1 MLTTQSFKDLAERA
15 WRSTRLFSLVLI
27 VIALAV
33 GTQLRFHRL
42 ARFDMSGDETASRS
56 AAAAPTVQQV
66 VNIEQWGDP
75 GKLALYD
82 LMLHEWIKLVGDS
95 LFAMRAISAGL
106 GTIAIVLV
114 FVAVREV
121 YRSLAQDPDSGIGEL
136 AGTFAALLYAT
147 NVEMVLSDRIVRM
160 YPLMMCAE
168 LLQIAC
174 FVRAQRRDRLLDYIG
189 VATFTAVMIAT
200 NFTSIFLILAEGLW
214 LGWLLLSAGEYSRWL
229 AVFRSACAL
238 AAGVAMLTPWLPRAL
253 ASSWRAVKGGVID
266 WIALQPISWPYT
278 TLRNSTDNSILF
290 RVFVALAALGVRQQW
305 RSARPVMEFLAVWT
319 TGPIL
324 LTRNHPDDDPVD
336 GLQVIG
342 FPRSRQ
348 WLQAPHTSA
357 RHSTQSYEPRDPAS
371 VVADTRCFSTRS
383 EGEI

>member
-1 MLTTQSFKDLAERA
+1 
-15 WRSTRLFSLVLI
+15 
-27 VIALAV
+27 
-33 GTQLRFHRL
+33 
-42 ARFDMSGDETASRS
+42 
-56 AAAAPTVQQV
+56 
-66 VNIEQWGDP
+66 
-75 GKLALYD
+75 
-82 LMLHEWIKLVGDS
+82 MLHEWIKLVEDS

-324 LTRNHPDDDPVD
+324 AVLAVTYLIHP
-336 GLQVIG
+336 LE
-342 FPRSRQ
+342 FPRYV
-348 WLQAPHTSA
+348 LIACVGIFAFAGFSA
-357 RHSTQSYEPRDPAS
+357 AS
-371 VVADTRCFSTRS
+371 VRSTALRIVLPVVIIYLSAGSVHYRLRRSDEAAGETRPCWL
-383 EGEI
+383 

>member
-1 MLTTQSFKDLAERA
+1 
-15 WRSTRLFSLVLI
+15 
-27 VIALAV
+27 
-33 GTQLRFHRL
+33 
-42 ARFDMSGDETASRS
+42 
-56 AAAAPTVQQV
+56 
-66 VNIEQWGDP
+66 
-75 GKLALYD
+75 
-82 LMLHEWIKLVGDS
+82 
-95 LFAMRAISAGL
+95 
-106 GTIAIVLV
+106 
-114 FVAVREV
+114 
-121 YRSLAQDPDSGIGEL
+121 
-136 AGTFAALLYAT
+136 
-147 NVEMVLSDRIVRM
+147 
-160 YPLMMCAE
+160 MMCAE